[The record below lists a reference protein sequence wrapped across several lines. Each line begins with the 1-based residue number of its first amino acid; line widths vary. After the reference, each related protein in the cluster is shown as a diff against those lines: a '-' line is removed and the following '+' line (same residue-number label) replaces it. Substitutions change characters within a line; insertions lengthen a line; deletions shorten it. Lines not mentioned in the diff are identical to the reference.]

1 MLCSVQGFAVCMAER
16 QRETNQWQGISGVHV
31 VCIVSKGVSSTWALA
46 RVARGRREIENR
58 LRSVREDECRA
69 RKRHAPAN
77 LSTTGKFAMVLL
89 RHRRES
95 LLNLSGPGIIAIALI
110 SSLGMISQLQ

>member
-31 VCIVSKGVSSTWALA
+31 VCIDSKGVSSTWALA

-58 LRSVREDECRA
+58 LRSVREDECRGAEKA
-69 RKRHAPAN
+69 RASQSSRRLEN
-77 LSTTGKFAMVLL
+77 L
-89 RHRRES
+89 
-95 LLNLSGPGIIAIALI
+95 PWCCCAIA
-110 SSLGMISQLQ
+110 GNHF